1 METAAPQS
9 SHHLPYPIQPELEN
23 VFVALV
29 AANARNGELEKKVA
43 EEPTPPST
51 KELDSAGAALV
62 AANVRIGELEKQVAE
77 EPTTRIPCRPSA
89 VRTAPI
95 STTTATRAQDDER
108 QISGAGGSKRENF

>member
-23 VFVALV
+23 VFVV

-51 KELDSAGAALV
+51 KELDSAGVALV

-77 EPTTRIPCRPSA
+77 EPTTRIPSIRCPHRP
-89 VRTAPI
+89 
-95 STTTATRAQDDER
+95 
-108 QISGAGGSKRENF
+108 N